1 MARTFRRHRTA
12 HPLSDLNVTN
22 LVDLAFV
29 LLLIFMMT
37 APLMQPEQ
45 SMAVNLPFE
54 SKSVQPPVDRKQRYQ
69 IVVIDRQG
77 NFYLGSTPVS
87 YDELSMR
94 LKALGDQPEEMRPVI
109 RLRADMTLQLQQVV
123 RVMDLLKQA
132 NLLKFWIDT
141 QTEN

>member
-1 MARTFRRHRTA
+1 MARTFRRQRA
-12 HPLSDLNVTN
+12 SHPLADLNVTN

-54 SKSVQPPVDRKQRYQ
+54 SKSPQTPLDKNQRFQ
-69 IVVIDRQG
+69 IVVVDKQG
-77 NFYLGSTPVS
+77 KFYLGSTLVS
-87 YDELSMR
+87 YDELAKR
-94 LKALGDQPEEMRPVI
+94 LMALGAEPEARRPVI
-109 RLRADMTLQLQQVV
+109 RLRADLSLQFQQVV

-141 QTEN
+141 QSEE

>member
-12 HPLSDLNVTN
+12 HPLSEVTVTTR
-22 LVDLAFV
+22 VDLAFV
-29 LLLIFMMT
+29 LLPIFMMT

-45 SMAVNLPFE
+45 ARTVNLPFE
-54 SKSVQPPVDRKQRYQ
+54 SKSPQPAVDRNQRHQ

-87 YDELSMR
+87 YDELAVR
-94 LKALGDQPEEMRPVI
+94 LKALGAEPEDRRPII
-109 RLRADMTLQLQQVV
+109 RLRADLTLQLQQVV

>member
-1 MARTFRRHRTA
+1 MARTFRRQRA
-12 HPLSDLNVTN
+12 SHPLADLNVTN

-54 SKSVQPPVDRKQRYQ
+54 SKSPQAPVDKNQRFQ
-69 IVVIDRQG
+69 VVVIDKQG
-77 NFYLGSTPVS
+77 RFYLGSTLVS
-87 YDELSMR
+87 YDELTKR
-94 LKALGDQPEEMRPVI
+94 LLALGAEPEARRPVI
-109 RLRADMTLQLQQVV
+109 RLRADLSLQFQQVV

-141 QTEN
+141 QSEE

>member
-1 MARTFRRHRTA
+1 MARIIRRKRTA
-12 HPLSDLNVTN
+12 HPLSDLNLTN

-37 APLMQPEQ
+37 APLIQPEQ

-54 SKSVQPPVDRKQRYQ
+54 SKSPQQAPDKNQRFQ
-69 IVVIDRQG
+69 TVAIDRTG
-77 NFYLGSTPVS
+77 NFYLGTTPIS
-87 YDELSMR
+87 YDELAIR
-94 LKALGDQPEEMRPVI
+94 LKALGEEPEERRPVI
-109 RLRADMTLQLQQVV
+109 RLRADLTLQFQQVV

>member
-1 MARTFRRHRTA
+1 MARTFRRQRA
-12 HPLSDLNVTN
+12 SHPLADLNVTN

-54 SKSVQPPVDRKQRYQ
+54 SKSTQAPVDRNQRFQ
-69 IVVIDRQG
+69 VVVIDKQG
-77 NFYLGSTPVS
+77 RFYLGSTPVS
-87 YDELSMR
+87 YDELAKR
-94 LKALGDQPEEMRPVI
+94 LMALGAEPEARRPVI
-109 RLRADMTLQLQQVV
+109 RLRADLSLQLQQVV

-141 QTEN
+141 QTEE

>member
-1 MARTFRRHRTA
+1 MARTFKRQRAA
-12 HPLSDLNVTN
+12 HPLADLNVTN

-45 SMAVNLPFE
+45 TMAVNLPFE
-54 SKSVQPPVDRKQRYQ
+54 SKSPQAPVDKDQRYQ
-69 IVVIDRQG
+69 VVVIDKEGR
-77 NFYLGSTPVS
+77 FYLGSNLVS
-87 YDELSMR
+87 YDELARR
-94 LKALGDQPEEMRPVI
+94 LMLLGAEPESRKLVI
-109 RLRADMTLQLQQVV
+109 RLRADLGLQFQQVV

-132 NLLKFWIDT
+132 NLLRFWIDT